1 MKKRGLVITTIG
13 LVLIGI
19 SLSIAVSAAPSNI
32 TGPND
37 LSMAAMFEGMFD
49 EITDEIQI
57 LPDDFAYVS
66 YDVSS
71 SDTPLLWGIQ
81 IIDYTSGDVLSIKIS
96 NIFGDNYGEFTMSK
110 PILFETLQIVQSDV
124 LNFEIENIGSRPVN
138 VIVMFTEDTENS
150 DAFSNP
156 NSPMMNMV
164 IPLLVSGLLLV
175 LGIIISIVGI
185 LLILLDLKN
194 NLDDKRNY

>member
-19 SLSIAVSAAPSNI
+19 SLSIAVSAVPSNI
-32 TGPND
+32 TGPNN

-71 SDTPLLWGIQ
+71 SDAPLLWGIQ
-81 IIDYTSGDVLSIKIS
+81 IIDYTSGDMLSIKIS
-96 NIFGDNYGEFTMSK
+96 NIFGDDYGEFTMSE

-138 VIVMFTEDTENS
+138 VIVMFSEDPENS

-164 IPLLVSGLLLV
+164 MPLLVSGLLLV

>member
-37 LSMAAMFEGMFD
+37 LSMAAMFEEMFD

-71 SDTPLLWGIQ
+71 SDAPLLWGIQ
-81 IIDYTSGDVLSIKIS
+81 IIDYTSGDMLSIKIS
-96 NIFGDNYGEFTMSK
+96 NIFGDDYGEFTMSE

-138 VIVMFTEDTENS
+138 VIVMFSEDPENS

-164 IPLLVSGLLLV
+164 VPLLVSGLLLV

>member
-32 TGPND
+32 TGSND

-71 SDTPLLWGIQ
+71 SDAPLLWGIQ
-81 IIDYTSGDVLSIKIS
+81 IIDYTSGDMLSIKIS
-96 NIFGDNYGEFTMSK
+96 NIFGDDYGEFTMSEQ
-110 PILFETLQIVQSDV
+110 ILFETLQIVQSDV

-138 VIVMFTEDTENS
+138 VIVMFSEDPENS

-164 IPLLVSGLLLV
+164 VPLLVSGLLLV

>member
-19 SLSIAVSAAPSNI
+19 SLSIAISAAPSNI

-71 SDTPLLWGIQ
+71 SDAPLLWGIQ
-81 IIDYTSGDVLSIKIS
+81 IIDYTSGDMLSIKIS
-96 NIFGDNYGEFTMSK
+96 NIFGDDYGEFTMSE

-138 VIVMFTEDTENS
+138 AIVMFSEDPENS

>member
-19 SLSIAVSAAPSNI
+19 SLSIAVFAAPSNL

-37 LSMAAMFEGMFD
+37 LSMDSMFEKIVD

-71 SDTPLLWGIQ
+71 SDAPLLWGIQ
-81 IIDYTSGDVLSIKIS
+81 IIDYTSGDMLSIKIS
-96 NIFGDNYGEFTMSK
+96 NIFGDDYGEFTMSE

-138 VIVMFTEDTENS
+138 VIVMFSEDPENS

-164 IPLLVSGLLLV
+164 VPLLVSGLLLV

>member
-124 LNFEIENIGSRPVN
+124 LNFEIGNIGSRPVN

-164 IPLLVSGLLLV
+164 MPLLVSGLLLV

>member
-1 MKKRGLVITTIG
+1 
-13 LVLIGI
+13 
-19 SLSIAVSAAPSNI
+19 
-32 TGPND
+32 
-37 LSMAAMFEGMFD
+37 
-49 EITDEIQI
+49 
-57 LPDDFAYVS
+57 VS

-124 LNFEIENIGSRPVN
+124 LNFEIGNIGSRPVN

-164 IPLLVSGLLLV
+164 MPLLVSGLLLV

>member
-13 LVLIGI
+13 LVLIGV

-37 LSMAAMFEGMFD
+37 LSMAAMFEEMFD

-71 SDTPLLWGIQ
+71 SDAPLLWGIQ
-81 IIDYTSGDVLSIKIS
+81 IIDYTSGDMLSIKIS
-96 NIFGDNYGEFTMSK
+96 NIFGDDYGEFTMSE

-138 VIVMFTEDTENS
+138 VIVMFSEDPENS

-164 IPLLVSGLLLV
+164 MPLLVSGLLLV